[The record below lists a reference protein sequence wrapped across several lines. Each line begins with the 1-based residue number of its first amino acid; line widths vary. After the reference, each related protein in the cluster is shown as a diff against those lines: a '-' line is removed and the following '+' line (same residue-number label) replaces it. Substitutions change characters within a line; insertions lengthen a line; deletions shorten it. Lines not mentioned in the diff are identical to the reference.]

1 MLRVTVLAGGD
12 EEQAFEC
19 GPVLVTLGTAPGNQV
34 VLRDP
39 FVSRHHGQFAFT
51 GGRWRYRDLGSR
63 NGSSLERAGALI
75 AVRPGEPDV
84 MIESGDVLLVGQ
96 TRLRLEVL
104 EGVPAADDPAVVASN
119 NPSDPTARWEEG
131 RVGEGALHRLE
142 RRIGLAFQPEEAL
155 GVVLDTILAEFP
167 AATHAIILLADRTTG
182 APRRQVS
189 RARGQPGD
197 SSQQIPLS
205 RTVLTRVLRE
215 GRSLLLRNVP
225 AELAESQ
232 SAADAGITSSM
243 CAPLWT
249 GEETVGLI
257 QVDSRVA
264 RASPAIPAAGP
275 ETAGPSF
282 RESDLDRLGDLAGRA
297 ALAIVGWELR
307 EQEQLN
313 RLLRDLSAM
322 ITHDLQGPLTS
333 ILGFL
338 SLLSQ
343 EALGEDQRDYVE
355 TALGS
360 ARWLRVLIAGILDVA
375 RMERGETELDRQ
387 PLRMSEE
394 IPPALAV
401 VEHQLRTRKLRVEVT
416 APEDL
421 PPVSAD
427 RELIRRVIV
436 NLVANAVRFAP
447 PESCLRITAALDS
460 DGAGQVVSV
469 RDEGPGIPPEHQERI
484 FEKFFQGEKTRA
496 TERVSLGLGLA
507 FCRLAVE
514 AHGGRIW
521 CESEP
526 GRGACLS
533 FRLPVGPG

>member
-1 MLRVTVLAGGD
+1 
-12 EEQAFEC
+12 
-19 GPVLVTLGTAPGNQV
+19 
-34 VLRDP
+34 VLR
-39 FVSRHHGQFAFT
+39 Q
-51 GGRWRYRDLGSR
+51 
-63 NGSSLERAGALI
+63 
-75 AVRPGEPDV
+75 
-84 MIESGDVLLVGQ
+84 
-96 TRLRLEVL
+96 
-104 EGVPAADDPAVVASN
+104 
-119 NPSDPTARWEEG
+119 
-131 RVGEGALHRLE
+131 
-142 RRIGLAFQPEEAL
+142 
-155 GVVLDTILAEFP
+155 
-167 AATHAIILLADRTTG
+167 
-182 APRRQVS
+182 
-189 RARGQPGD
+189 
-197 SSQQIPLS
+197 
-205 RTVLTRVLRE
+205 

-225 AELAESQ
+225 AELADSQ
-232 SAADAGITSSM
+232 SAAAAGITSSM

-249 GEETVGLI
+249 GEETVGMI
-257 QVDSRVA
+257 QVDN
-264 RASPAIPAAGP
+264 RA
-275 ETAGPSF
+275 AGPSF
-282 RESDLDRLGDLAGRA
+282 REDDLERLGNLAGRA

-307 EQEQLN
+307 EQEHLN

-343 EALGEDQRDYVE
+343 EALAEDQRDYVE

-375 RMERGETELDRQ
+375 RMERGEPELDRQ

-401 VEHQLRTRKLRVEVT
+401 VEHQLRARRLRVEVQV
-416 APEDL
+416 PEDL

-427 RELIRRVIV
+427 RELVRRVIV

-447 PESCLRITAALDS
+447 PESRLRVTAALDD
-460 DGAGQVVSV
+460 DGAGLVVSV
-469 RDEGPGIPPEHQERI
+469 HDEGPGIPPEHQERI
-484 FEKFFQGEKTRA
+484 FEKFFQDEKTRA

-526 GRGACLS
+526 GQGACLS
-533 FRLPVGPG
+533 FSLPVEAG